1 MFERERLKD
10 LDLSHTDRKWRD
22 KAMDLYKL
30 FKGENTQ
37 GLRTESVEMPM
48 CRMWKEEK
56 DLTERLLRGQRRAR
70 MVQVT
75 LI

>member
-1 MFERERLKD
+1 MFERETLKD
-10 LDLSHTDRKWRD
+10 VDLSHTDRKWRD
-22 KAMDLYKL
+22 KAMDLHKL

-48 CRMWKEEK
+48 FRMWKEK